1 MSVILQGLEGN
12 AGDSNEQLR
21 RQLDFLYNSFVMYC
35 GSIVNI
41 RNVGLKFSYQYNEFW
56 FEYHLM
62 IWNWLW
68 LVFQI
73 VRNTI
78 FFSAICWR
86 SPGIF
91 TRTSRYLGH
100 TVSMWLLAWQLSH
113 SSIPNTTY
121 SKHSKGK
128 FSHQLISI
136 MLYEVRSCPLNKTL
150 WTIFQ
155 GKGEV
160 FLQASNILQSS
171 QRRPG
176 VLVGLI
182 MYKNR

>member
-1 MSVILQGLEGN
+1 MVIQKAKLVNTWIQNDLMSVILQGLEGN
-12 AGDSNEQLR
+12 AGDSNEQLK

-68 LVFQI
+68 LIFHI
-73 VRNTI
+73 IRNTI
-78 FFSAICWR
+78 FSFAAICWR

-128 FSHQLISI
+128 FSHQLI
-136 MLYEVRSCPLNKTL
+136 
-150 WTIFQ
+150 
-155 GKGEV
+155 
-160 FLQASNILQSS
+160 
-171 QRRPG
+171 
-176 VLVGLI
+176 
-182 MYKNR
+182 